1 MIKRIYKPFVGAL
14 AMFSL
19 FACGTNNAFESTPNS
34 DNKVDQTSIN
44 EDKKSIVVYFSRT
57 NNTKTVANYIADI
70 TGSVSY
76 EILAKIPYTDD
87 DIKYYTDCRADRE
100 QNDPTA
106 RPEIGSETIDL
117 SSYKNI
123 YLGYPIW
130 HGQAPKIMYTF
141 VESYDFSGKTI
152 IPFCTSAS
160 SPMGNSATNLSKST
174 SGANWM
180 EGKRFSQNASKDEVD
195 TWIKS
200 LKL

>member
-19 FACGTNNAFESTPNS
+19 FACGTNNVSESTPNS
-34 DNKVDQTSIN
+34 NNKVDQTSIN
-44 EDKKSIVVYFSRT
+44 EGKESIVVYFSRT

>member
-14 AMFSL
+14 AMLFL
-19 FACGTNNAFESTPNS
+19 FACGTNNASESTLNS
-34 DNKVDQTSIN
+34 NKVDQTSIN
-44 EDKKSIVVYFSRT
+44 EGKESIVVYFSRT
-57 NNTKTVANYIADI
+57 NNTKTVANYIVDI